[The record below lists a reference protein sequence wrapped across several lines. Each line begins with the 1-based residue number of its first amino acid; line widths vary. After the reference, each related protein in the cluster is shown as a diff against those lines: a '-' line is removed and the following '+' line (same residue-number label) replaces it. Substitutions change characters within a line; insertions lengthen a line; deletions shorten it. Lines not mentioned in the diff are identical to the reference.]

1 MKLRRDFAEEG
12 QLSLVEAIEEVP
24 VTAIALV
31 KRPGFHGNSV
41 VDGLVDQLQ
50 SDLALGEKFDVLGDM
65 RFFSACGII
74 SPFFGLVHSCRNET
88 LKCAG
93 GKRCRNTDH
102 RVFDFPPVAVA
113 LAFDADG
120 VASALGSSRFVNH
133 ADRLGVAMLGRDE
146 LTA

>member
-65 RFFSACGII
+65 RFF
-74 SPFFGLVHSCRNET
+74 FGVW
-88 LKCAG
+88 
-93 GKRCRNTDH
+93 DH
-102 RVFDFPPVAVA
+102 QPI
-113 LAFDADG
+113 LWT
-120 VASALGSSRFVNH
+120 STFVPQ
-133 ADRLGVAMLGRDE
+133 
-146 LTA
+146 